1 MLCIINK
8 IACISCYRALRI
20 IRVISAIRVQ
30 ENDKRPRIK
39 RISRII
45 VPDSSQDFSSDFER
59 SDPSKTPPLSEVSSA
74 FWLGFWLRIFVHH
87 SSLTSSAI
95 NNHSSAMN
103 NESQIVLYQ
112 PDDSIRLEVKIDAGN
127 ETVWLN
133 RNQIAELFGRDVKT
147 IGKHINN
154 ALREELATETETNVS
169 DVNNPKNPTVAKF
182 ATVQIEGGRE
192 VTRQVEYYNLD
203 VILSVGYRVKSN
215 RGIQF
220 RRWSNTILKQYLLQ
234 GYSINRHLVALQER
248 TDQRFADIEQRLD
261 NQQKQIDFFIRT
273 NVPPIEG
280 IFYEGQVLDA
290 RLFAEQLIKIAKRE
304 VVLIDNYIDS
314 RSFDILELRNPG
326 VEATIYVERIGRGL
340 QSLQQTAHTQ
350 SGRTVHLAETSQRV
364 HDRFLIIDDEV
375 YHLGASLNELGK
387 RLFAFSRLQMDKGII
402 MRSVISHRSAI
413 CNL

>member
-1 MLCIINK
+1 
-8 IACISCYRALRI
+8 
-20 IRVISAIRVQ
+20 
-30 ENDKRPRIK
+30 
-39 RISRII
+39 
-45 VPDSSQDFSSDFER
+45 
-59 SDPSKTPPLSEVSSA
+59 
-74 FWLGFWLRIFVHH
+74 
-87 SSLTSSAI
+87 
-95 NNHSSAMN
+95 MN

-169 DVNNPKNPTVAKF
+169 DVNNQNNPTVAKF

-261 NQQKQIDFFIRT
+261 NQQKQIDFFVRT

-402 MRSVISHRSAI
+402 MRSIISNQSSVISMSLPKKVDSLLLI
-413 CNL
+413 

>member
-1 MLCIINK
+1 
-8 IACISCYRALRI
+8 
-20 IRVISAIRVQ
+20 
-30 ENDKRPRIK
+30 
-39 RISRII
+39 
-45 VPDSSQDFSSDFER
+45 
-59 SDPSKTPPLSEVSSA
+59 
-74 FWLGFWLRIFVHH
+74 
-87 SSLTSSAI
+87 
-95 NNHSSAMN
+95 MN

-154 ALREELATETETNVS
+154 ALQEELATETETVVS
-169 DVNNPKNPTVAKF
+169 DVNNQKNPTVAKF

-261 NQQKQIDFFIRT
+261 NQQKQIDFFVRT

-304 VVLIDNYIDS
+304 IILIDNYIDS

-387 RLFAFSRLQMDKGII
+387 RLLAFSRLQMDKEII
-402 MRSVISHRSAI
+402 MRSVIS
-413 CNL
+413 NQ

>member
-1 MLCIINK
+1 M
-8 IACISCYRALRI
+8 ADT
-20 IRVISAIRVQ
+20 VTTQ
-30 ENDKRPRIK
+30 
-39 RISRII
+39 
-45 VPDSSQDFSSDFER
+45 
-59 SDPSKTPPLSEVSSA
+59 PL
-74 FWLGFWLRIFVHH
+74 GQ
-87 SSLTSSAI
+87 
-95 NNHSSAMN
+95 

-154 ALREELATETETNVS
+154 ALREELASETG
-169 DVNNPKNPTVAKF
+169 VNEYEATQSSNPTVAKF

-203 VILSVGYRVKSN
+203 VVLSVGYRVKSN

-234 GYSINRHLVALQER
+234 GYNINRHLVALQER
-248 TDQRFADIEQRLD
+248 TDQRFANIEQRLD

-273 NVPPIEG
+273 NVPPVEG

-290 RLFAEQLIKIAKRE
+290 RLFAEQLIHIARRE
-304 VVLIDNYIDS
+304 VILIDNYIDS

-326 VEATIYVERIGRGL
+326 VDATIYVERIGRGL
-340 QSLQQTAHTQ
+340 HSLQQTAHAQ
-350 SGRTVHLAETSQRV
+350 CGRMIHLKETRQRV

-387 RLFAFSRLQMDKGII
+387 RLFAFSRLQMDKELI
-402 MRSVISHRSAI
+402 MQQVRQ
-413 CNL
+413 

>member
-1 MLCIINK
+1 
-8 IACISCYRALRI
+8 
-20 IRVISAIRVQ
+20 
-30 ENDKRPRIK
+30 
-39 RISRII
+39 
-45 VPDSSQDFSSDFER
+45 
-59 SDPSKTPPLSEVSSA
+59 
-74 FWLGFWLRIFVHH
+74 
-87 SSLTSSAI
+87 
-95 NNHSSAMN
+95 MN

-154 ALREELATETETNVS
+154 ALREELATETETIVS

-261 NQQKQIDFFIRT
+261 NQQKQIDFFVRT

-280 IFYEGQVLDA
+280 IFYD
-290 RLFAEQLIKIAKRE
+290 
-304 VVLIDNYIDS
+304 
-314 RSFDILELRNPG
+314 
-326 VEATIYVERIGRGL
+326 
-340 QSLQQTAHTQ
+340 
-350 SGRTVHLAETSQRV
+350 
-364 HDRFLIIDDEV
+364 
-375 YHLGASLNELGK
+375 
-387 RLFAFSRLQMDKGII
+387 
-402 MRSVISHRSAI
+402 
-413 CNL
+413 

>member
-1 MLCIINK
+1 M
-8 IACISCYRALRI
+8 
-20 IRVISAIRVQ
+20 Q
-30 ENDKRPRIK
+30 
-39 RISRII
+39 
-45 VPDSSQDFSSDFER
+45 
-59 SDPSKTPPLSEVSSA
+59 
-74 FWLGFWLRIFVHH
+74 
-87 SSLTSSAI
+87 
-95 NNHSSAMN
+95 

-169 DVNNPKNPTVAKF
+169 DVNKQNNPTVAKF

-248 TDQRFADIEQRLD
+248 TDQRFANIEQRLD

-314 RSFDILELRNPG
+314 RSFDILELRNPE
-326 VEATIYVERIGRGL
+326 VAATIYVD
-340 QSLQQTAHTQ
+340 S
-350 SGRTVHLAETSQRV
+350 
-364 HDRFLIIDDEV
+364 
-375 YHLGASLNELGK
+375 YH
-387 RLFAFSRLQMDKGII
+387 R
-402 MRSVISHRSAI
+402 
-413 CNL
+413 

>member
-1 MLCIINK
+1 M
-8 IACISCYRALRI
+8 
-20 IRVISAIRVQ
+20 Q
-30 ENDKRPRIK
+30 
-39 RISRII
+39 
-45 VPDSSQDFSSDFER
+45 
-59 SDPSKTPPLSEVSSA
+59 
-74 FWLGFWLRIFVHH
+74 
-87 SSLTSSAI
+87 
-95 NNHSSAMN
+95 

-169 DVNNPKNPTVAKF
+169 DVNKQNNPTVAKF

-248 TDQRFADIEQRLD
+248 TDQRFANIEQRLD

-273 NVPPIEG
+273 NVPPVEG

-387 RLFAFSRLQMDKGII
+387 RLFAFSRLQMDKEII
-402 MRSVISHRSAI
+402 MRSVIS
-413 CNL
+413 NQ

>member
-1 MLCIINK
+1 
-8 IACISCYRALRI
+8 
-20 IRVISAIRVQ
+20 
-30 ENDKRPRIK
+30 
-39 RISRII
+39 
-45 VPDSSQDFSSDFER
+45 
-59 SDPSKTPPLSEVSSA
+59 
-74 FWLGFWLRIFVHH
+74 
-87 SSLTSSAI
+87 
-95 NNHSSAMN
+95 MN

-154 ALREELATETETNVS
+154 ALREELATETETIVS
-169 DVNNPKNPTVAKF
+169 DVNNQKNPTVAKF

-261 NQQKQIDFFIRT
+261 NQQKQIDFFVRT

-402 MRSVISHRSAI
+402 MRSVISHQ
-413 CNL
+413 

>member
-1 MLCIINK
+1 
-8 IACISCYRALRI
+8 
-20 IRVISAIRVQ
+20 
-30 ENDKRPRIK
+30 
-39 RISRII
+39 
-45 VPDSSQDFSSDFER
+45 
-59 SDPSKTPPLSEVSSA
+59 
-74 FWLGFWLRIFVHH
+74 
-87 SSLTSSAI
+87 
-95 NNHSSAMN
+95 MN

-154 ALREELATETETNVS
+154 ALREELATETETIVS

-261 NQQKQIDFFIRT
+261 NQQKQIDFFVRT

-402 MRSVISHRSAI
+402 MRSVIS
-413 CNL
+413 NQ

>member
-1 MLCIINK
+1 M
-8 IACISCYRALRI
+8 
-20 IRVISAIRVQ
+20 Q
-30 ENDKRPRIK
+30 
-39 RISRII
+39 
-45 VPDSSQDFSSDFER
+45 
-59 SDPSKTPPLSEVSSA
+59 
-74 FWLGFWLRIFVHH
+74 
-87 SSLTSSAI
+87 
-95 NNHSSAMN
+95 

-169 DVNNPKNPTVAKF
+169 DINKQNNPTVAKF

-203 VILSVGYRVKSN
+203 VILSVGY
-215 RGIQF
+215 
-220 RRWSNTILKQYLLQ
+220 
-234 GYSINRHLVALQER
+234 SINRHLVALQER
-248 TDQRFADIEQRLD
+248 TDQRFANIEQRLD

-273 NVPPIEG
+273 NVPPVEG

-314 RSFDILELRNPG
+314 RSFDILELRNPE
-326 VEATIYVERIGRGL
+326 VEATIYVEHIGRGL

-350 SGRTVHLAETSQRV
+350 TGRIVHLAETRQRV

-387 RLFAFSRLQMDKGII
+387 RLFAFSRLQMDKEII
-402 MRSVISHRSAI
+402 MRSIITHQ
-413 CNL
+413 

>member
-1 MLCIINK
+1 M
-8 IACISCYRALRI
+8 
-20 IRVISAIRVQ
+20 Q
-30 ENDKRPRIK
+30 
-39 RISRII
+39 
-45 VPDSSQDFSSDFER
+45 
-59 SDPSKTPPLSEVSSA
+59 
-74 FWLGFWLRIFVHH
+74 
-87 SSLTSSAI
+87 
-95 NNHSSAMN
+95 

-169 DVNNPKNPTVAKF
+169 DVNKQNNPTVAKF

-248 TDQRFADIEQRLD
+248 TDQRFANIEQRLD

-304 VVLIDNYIDS
+304 VVLIDNYRDS
-314 RSFDILELRNPG
+314 RSFDILELRNPE

-350 SGRTVHLAETSQRV
+350 TGRIVHLAETRQRV

-387 RLFAFSRLQMDKGII
+387 RLFAFSRLQMDKEII
-402 MRSVISHRSAI
+402 MRSVIS
-413 CNL
+413 NQ

>member
-1 MLCIINK
+1 M
-8 IACISCYRALRI
+8 
-20 IRVISAIRVQ
+20 Q
-30 ENDKRPRIK
+30 
-39 RISRII
+39 
-45 VPDSSQDFSSDFER
+45 
-59 SDPSKTPPLSEVSSA
+59 
-74 FWLGFWLRIFVHH
+74 
-87 SSLTSSAI
+87 
-95 NNHSSAMN
+95 

-169 DVNNPKNPTVAKF
+169 DVNKQNNPTVAKF

-203 VILSVGYRVKSN
+203 VILSVGY
-215 RGIQF
+215 
-220 RRWSNTILKQYLLQ
+220 
-234 GYSINRHLVALQER
+234 SINRHLVALQER
-248 TDQRFADIEQRLD
+248 TDQRFANIEQRLD

-273 NVPPIEG
+273 NVPPVEG

-314 RSFDILELRNPG
+314 RSFDILELRNPE

-340 QSLQQTAHTQ
+340 QS
-350 SGRTVHLAETSQRV
+350 SYYR
-364 HDRFLIIDDEV
+364 
-375 YHLGASLNELGK
+375 
-387 RLFAFSRLQMDKGII
+387 
-402 MRSVISHRSAI
+402 
-413 CNL
+413 

>member
-1 MLCIINK
+1 MD
-8 IACISCYRALRI
+8 IAKKDY
-20 IRVISAIRVQ
+20 
-30 ENDKRPRIK
+30 EGGN
-39 RISRII
+39 
-45 VPDSSQDFSSDFER
+45 
-59 SDPSKTPPLSEVSSA
+59 
-74 FWLGFWLRIFVHH
+74 
-87 SSLTSSAI
+87 
-95 NNHSSAMN
+95 
-103 NESQIVLYQ
+103 SQIVLYQ

-169 DVNNPKNPTVAKF
+169 DVNNQNNPTVAKF

-261 NQQKQIDFFIRT
+261 NQQKQIDFFVRT

-304 VVLIDNYIDS
+304 IVLIDNYIDS

-402 MRSVISHRSAI
+402 MRSVI
-413 CNL
+413 NLSSVRTVR

>member
-1 MLCIINK
+1 M
-8 IACISCYRALRI
+8 
-20 IRVISAIRVQ
+20 Q
-30 ENDKRPRIK
+30 
-39 RISRII
+39 
-45 VPDSSQDFSSDFER
+45 
-59 SDPSKTPPLSEVSSA
+59 
-74 FWLGFWLRIFVHH
+74 
-87 SSLTSSAI
+87 
-95 NNHSSAMN
+95 

-169 DVNNPKNPTVAKF
+169 DVNKQNNPTVAKF

-248 TDQRFADIEQRLD
+248 TDQRFANIEQRLD

-304 VVLIDNYIDS
+304 VVLIDSYIDS

-350 SGRTVHLAETSQRV
+350 TGRTVHLAETRQRV

-387 RLFAFSRLQMDKGII
+387 RLFAFSRLQMDKEII
-402 MRSVISHRSAI
+402 MRSVIS
-413 CNL
+413 NQ

>member
-1 MLCIINK
+1 M
-8 IACISCYRALRI
+8 
-20 IRVISAIRVQ
+20 Q
-30 ENDKRPRIK
+30 
-39 RISRII
+39 
-45 VPDSSQDFSSDFER
+45 
-59 SDPSKTPPLSEVSSA
+59 
-74 FWLGFWLRIFVHH
+74 
-87 SSLTSSAI
+87 
-95 NNHSSAMN
+95 

-169 DVNNPKNPTVAKF
+169 DVNKQNNPTVAKF

-248 TDQRFADIEQRLD
+248 TDQRFANIEQRLD

-273 NVPPIEG
+273 NVPPVEG

-402 MRSVISHRSAI
+402 MRSVISHQ
-413 CNL
+413 

>member
-1 MLCIINK
+1 
-8 IACISCYRALRI
+8 
-20 IRVISAIRVQ
+20 
-30 ENDKRPRIK
+30 
-39 RISRII
+39 
-45 VPDSSQDFSSDFER
+45 
-59 SDPSKTPPLSEVSSA
+59 
-74 FWLGFWLRIFVHH
+74 
-87 SSLTSSAI
+87 
-95 NNHSSAMN
+95 MN

-154 ALREELATETETNVS
+154 ALREELATETETIVS
-169 DVNNPKNPTVAKF
+169 DVNNQKNPTVAKF

-261 NQQKQIDFFIRT
+261 NQQKQIDFFVRT

-304 VVLIDNYIDS
+304 IVLIDNYIDS

-387 RLFAFSRLQMDKGII
+387 RLFAFSRLQMDKEII
-402 MRSVISHRSAI
+402 MRSVISHQ
-413 CNL
+413 

>member
-1 MLCIINK
+1 M
-8 IACISCYRALRI
+8 
-20 IRVISAIRVQ
+20 VEPVT
-30 ENDKRPRIK
+30 
-39 RISRII
+39 
-45 VPDSSQDFSSDFER
+45 SQ
-59 SDPSKTPPLSEVSSA
+59 PL
-74 FWLGFWLRIFVHH
+74 
-87 SSLTSSAI
+87 
-95 NNHSSAMN
+95 MQ

-154 ALREELATETETNVS
+154 ALREELVSETETNVS
-169 DVNNPKNPTVAKF
+169 DVNKQNNPTVAKF

-248 TDQRFADIEQRLD
+248 TDQRFANIEQRLD

-273 NVPPIEG
+273 NVPPVEG

-314 RSFDILELRNPG
+314 RSFDILELRNPE
-326 VEATIYVERIGRGL
+326 VVATIYVERIGRGL

-350 SGRTVHLAETSQRV
+350 TGRTVHLAETRQRV

-387 RLFAFSRLQMDKGII
+387 RLFAFSRLQMDKEII
-402 MRSVISHRSAI
+402 MRSVI
-413 CNL
+413 NNQ

>member
-1 MLCIINK
+1 
-8 IACISCYRALRI
+8 
-20 IRVISAIRVQ
+20 
-30 ENDKRPRIK
+30 
-39 RISRII
+39 
-45 VPDSSQDFSSDFER
+45 
-59 SDPSKTPPLSEVSSA
+59 
-74 FWLGFWLRIFVHH
+74 
-87 SSLTSSAI
+87 
-95 NNHSSAMN
+95 MN

-169 DVNNPKNPTVAKF
+169 DVNNQKNPTVAKF

-261 NQQKQIDFFIRT
+261 NQQKQIDFFVRT

-387 RLFAFSRLQMDKGII
+387 RLFAFSRLQMDKEII
-402 MRSVISHRSAI
+402 MRSVISHQ
-413 CNL
+413 

>member
-1 MLCIINK
+1 
-8 IACISCYRALRI
+8 
-20 IRVISAIRVQ
+20 
-30 ENDKRPRIK
+30 
-39 RISRII
+39 
-45 VPDSSQDFSSDFER
+45 
-59 SDPSKTPPLSEVSSA
+59 
-74 FWLGFWLRIFVHH
+74 
-87 SSLTSSAI
+87 
-95 NNHSSAMN
+95 MN

-402 MRSVISHRSAI
+402 MRSVISNQSDI

>member
-1 MLCIINK
+1 
-8 IACISCYRALRI
+8 
-20 IRVISAIRVQ
+20 
-30 ENDKRPRIK
+30 
-39 RISRII
+39 
-45 VPDSSQDFSSDFER
+45 
-59 SDPSKTPPLSEVSSA
+59 
-74 FWLGFWLRIFVHH
+74 
-87 SSLTSSAI
+87 
-95 NNHSSAMN
+95 MN

-154 ALREELATETETNVS
+154 ALREELATETETVVS

-261 NQQKQIDFFIRT
+261 NQQKQIDFFVRT

-304 VVLIDNYIDS
+304 VVLIDNYMDS

-326 VEATIYVERIGRGL
+326 VGATIYVEHIGRGL

-350 SGRTVHLAETSQRV
+350 TGRTVHLAETRQRV

-387 RLFAFSRLQMDKGII
+387 RLFAFSRLQMDKEII
-402 MRSVISHRSAI
+402 MRSVIS
-413 CNL
+413 NQ

>member
-1 MLCIINK
+1 M
-8 IACISCYRALRI
+8 
-20 IRVISAIRVQ
+20 Q
-30 ENDKRPRIK
+30 
-39 RISRII
+39 
-45 VPDSSQDFSSDFER
+45 
-59 SDPSKTPPLSEVSSA
+59 
-74 FWLGFWLRIFVHH
+74 
-87 SSLTSSAI
+87 
-95 NNHSSAMN
+95 
-103 NESQIVLYQ
+103 NESQIMLYQ

-154 ALREELATETETNVS
+154 ALREELAPDIEANVS
-169 DVNNPKNPTVAKF
+169 DMEHTHNSTVAKF
-182 ATVQIEGGRE
+182 ATVQTEGGRE

-234 GYSINRHLVALQER
+234 GYNINRHLVALQER
-248 TDQRFADIEQRLD
+248 TDQRFANIEQRLD

-273 NVPPIEG
+273 NVPPVEG

-290 RLFAEQLIKIAKRE
+290 RLFAEQLIKIAQRE
-304 VVLIDNYIDS
+304 VILIDNYIDS

-326 VEATIYVERIGRGL
+326 VDATIYVERIGRGL

-350 SGRTVHLAETSQRV
+350 SGRIVHLAETRQRV

-387 RLFAFSRLQMDKGII
+387 RLFAFSRLQMDKDII
-402 MRSVISHRSAI
+402 LQSIINH
-413 CNL
+413 

>member
-1 MLCIINK
+1 
-8 IACISCYRALRI
+8 
-20 IRVISAIRVQ
+20 
-30 ENDKRPRIK
+30 
-39 RISRII
+39 
-45 VPDSSQDFSSDFER
+45 
-59 SDPSKTPPLSEVSSA
+59 
-74 FWLGFWLRIFVHH
+74 
-87 SSLTSSAI
+87 
-95 NNHSSAMN
+95 MN

-261 NQQKQIDFFIRT
+261 NQQKQIDFFVRT

-402 MRSVISHRSAI
+402 MRSVISNQSDI

>member
-1 MLCIINK
+1 
-8 IACISCYRALRI
+8 
-20 IRVISAIRVQ
+20 
-30 ENDKRPRIK
+30 
-39 RISRII
+39 
-45 VPDSSQDFSSDFER
+45 
-59 SDPSKTPPLSEVSSA
+59 
-74 FWLGFWLRIFVHH
+74 
-87 SSLTSSAI
+87 
-95 NNHSSAMN
+95 MN

-169 DVNNPKNPTVAKF
+169 DVNNQKNPTVAKF

-261 NQQKQIDFFIRT
+261 NQQKQIDFFVRT

>member
-1 MLCIINK
+1 M
-8 IACISCYRALRI
+8 
-20 IRVISAIRVQ
+20 Q
-30 ENDKRPRIK
+30 
-39 RISRII
+39 
-45 VPDSSQDFSSDFER
+45 
-59 SDPSKTPPLSEVSSA
+59 
-74 FWLGFWLRIFVHH
+74 
-87 SSLTSSAI
+87 
-95 NNHSSAMN
+95 

-169 DVNNPKNPTVAKF
+169 DVNKQKNPTVAKF

-248 TDQRFADIEQRLD
+248 TDQRFANIEQRLD

-304 VVLIDNYIDS
+304 IVLIDNYIDS

-350 SGRTVHLAETSQRV
+350 AGRIVHLAETRQRV

-402 MRSVISHRSAI
+402 MRSIISNQSSVISMSLPKKVA
-413 CNL
+413 LLQFS

>member
-1 MLCIINK
+1 
-8 IACISCYRALRI
+8 
-20 IRVISAIRVQ
+20 
-30 ENDKRPRIK
+30 
-39 RISRII
+39 
-45 VPDSSQDFSSDFER
+45 
-59 SDPSKTPPLSEVSSA
+59 
-74 FWLGFWLRIFVHH
+74 
-87 SSLTSSAI
+87 
-95 NNHSSAMN
+95 MN

-154 ALREELATETETNVS
+154 ALREELATETETIVS
-169 DVNNPKNPTVAKF
+169 DVNNQKNPTVAQF
-182 ATVQIEGGRE
+182 ATAQIEGGRE

-261 NQQKQIDFFIRT
+261 NQQKQIDFFVRT

>member
-1 MLCIINK
+1 M
-8 IACISCYRALRI
+8 
-20 IRVISAIRVQ
+20 Q
-30 ENDKRPRIK
+30 
-39 RISRII
+39 
-45 VPDSSQDFSSDFER
+45 
-59 SDPSKTPPLSEVSSA
+59 
-74 FWLGFWLRIFVHH
+74 
-87 SSLTSSAI
+87 
-95 NNHSSAMN
+95 

-154 ALREELATETETNVS
+154 VLREELATETETNVS
-169 DVNNPKNPTVAKF
+169 DVNKQNNPTVAKF

-261 NQQKQIDFFIRT
+261 NQQKQIDFFVRT

-402 MRSVISHRSAI
+402 MRSVISHQ
-413 CNL
+413 